1 MTATQTAAQADSV
14 VGTMRVGFTGGMYP
28 VPTDVPIEQRP
39 DWQLSRSAELGC
51 TALQIPQTPRDPE
64 IQKALRARAES
75 LDIELEGSARSMFVP
90 LGAPPGS
97 AADELREEVVAGK
110 AVGMTVLRSGYGRL
124 TLETTRFAA
133 ERNADQ
139 QMAHMVACLRE
150 AAKVAEELEMPLAV
164 ENHCDFTGKE
174 LATVLREVDSEWIG
188 CAMDTAN
195 GFTVYCDPNE
205 DIEALA
211 EFTFTTHMKDMRMVP
226 APMKGLVPIVPKG
239 CELGEGHVDLV
250 RAARLFAE
258 RSPRAENLHLIT
270 EAGWETFDPDAANAT
285 DLKKALLEQG
295 VRYLTDLVASSRGR
309 EKTA

>member
-1 MTATQTAAQADSV
+1 MTVTQTAPNVDELIGS
-14 VGTMRVGFTGGMYP
+14 MRVGFTGGMYP
-28 VPTDVPIEQRP
+28 VPAEVPPEQRP
-39 DWQLSRSAELGC
+39 DWQLTRSAELGC

-64 IQKALRARAES
+64 IQKALRSRAES
-75 LDIELEGSARSMFVP
+75 LDIELEGSAQSIFVP
-90 LGAPPGS
+90 LGEPIGS
-97 AADELREEVVAGK
+97 KADELREQVAAGK

-139 QMAHMVACLRE
+139 QLAHMVACLRE
-150 AAKVAEELEMPLAV
+150 AAKIAEEFEMPLAV

-174 LATVLREVDSEWIG
+174 LAEVLRQVDSEWIG

-211 EFTFTTHMKDMRMVP
+211 EFTFTTHMKDMKMVP
-226 APMKGLVPIVPKG
+226 TPVRGLVPILPKG
-239 CELGEGHVDLV
+239 CELGQGHVDLV

-258 RSPRAENLHLIT
+258 RSPRAKGLHLIT
-270 EAGWETFDPDAANAT
+270 EAGWETFDPAADNAV

-295 VRYLTDLVASSRGR
+295 VRYLTDLVATAGR
-309 EKTA
+309 